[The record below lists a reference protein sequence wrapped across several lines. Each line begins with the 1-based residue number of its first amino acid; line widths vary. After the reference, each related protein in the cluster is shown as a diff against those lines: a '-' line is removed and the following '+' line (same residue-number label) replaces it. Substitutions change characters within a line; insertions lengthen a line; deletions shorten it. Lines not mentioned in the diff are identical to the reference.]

1 MKTLR
6 FFPWLLLT
14 KYPQGTS
21 AFFSALV
28 NKTKQETQNVYMHGY
43 LSQHHV
49 SNETNK
55 NITFSPFHL
64 SWVR

>member
-14 KYPQGTS
+14 NYPQGTS

-28 NKTKQETQNVYMHGY
+28 NKTKLNKGCCKNVYMHGY
-43 LSQHHV
+43 LSQ
-49 SNETNK
+49 
-55 NITFSPFHL
+55 F
-64 SWVR
+64 